1 MTANI
6 PSLEKIGTFVDAGSE
21 PLSAHKFFADQLNVQ
36 KAGRATPKMAM
47 ALSASAE
54 GSGPDSEEGVKFRLN
69 ATGNIYYSTTS
80 ETLQK
85 DTKDLFDSV
94 TVLFGAMTKA
104 LALKGKSLFDYD
116 DWTKLIRQSGF
127 FVEVQKFYKHVHV
140 ESSSVTIDTQIV
152 QQLLPGLKEGS
163 SMDIARSV
171 LNALNG
177 EYKQKTE
184 DDETKIAHLLFI
196 CEELFGAPQVTVR
209 LFFADKKS
217 HEKITETPC
226 GQTSSVEIDQV
237 QQADTFM
244 FISPK
249 TIARFASDFEQD
261 DKAYDKLV
269 DKLSKYLDAD
279 DPQPK
284 EE

>member
-1 MTANI
+1 
-6 PSLEKIGTFVDAGSE
+6 
-21 PLSAHKFFADQLNVQ
+21 
-36 KAGRATPKMAM
+36 MAM